1 MTQADKIRR
10 YALQHYVEP
19 ARAAGEVALTIRAGD
34 ICRALSLGGRAPNVC
49 SALKSNA
56 FLRLGELE
64 MIERTGPHQ
73 STTTAFRYAIR
84 RAPADRAGT
93 GGGRPG
99 GSVTTRKPKPSV
111 KHLPPSPKPTGQLD
125 LTVVIQCAAQKQ
137 RDAGRLIG
145 EDGKP
150 IIFVARPDQAPRT
163 KDVLYRRPDDVAD
176 DGRTWRAHLRDCNGR
191 RGENSLGLLPAW
203 QLYRPAVYG
212 ELAAAFGLENL
223 FILSAG
229 WGLLAAN
236 FLTPY
241 YDITFTSQAD
251 PYKRRNARRDD
262 FTDFRMLPDD
272 RDGPIVFLG
281 GKDYVALFRE
291 LTAGSTSERIIFYN
305 SKDAPDA
312 GDCRLVRFET
322 STRTNWHY
330 ECARALISGTV
341 SIQS

>member
-1 MTQADKIRR
+1 MSQADDIRR

-19 ARAAGEVALTIRAGD
+19 ARAAGEVAVTIRAGD

-49 SALKSNA
+49 SALQSKA

-64 MIERTGPHQ
+64 MIERIGPHQ
-73 STTTAFRYAIR
+73 STKTAFRYAIGR
-84 RAPADRAGT
+84 TRADTARSAAL
-93 GGGRPG
+93 RSG
-99 GSVTTRKPKPSV
+99 GSATPRKPRG
-111 KHLPPSPKPTGQLD
+111 KHLPSSPKPTGQRD
-125 LTVVIQCAAQKQ
+125 LTVVIQCAAKKQ
-137 RDAGRLIG
+137 PDAGRLVG
-145 EDGKP
+145 EHGKP
-150 IIFVARPDQAPRT
+150 ITFVARPDQAPRT

-176 DGRTWRAHLRDCNGR
+176 DGRTWRAHLLDCNGR
-191 RGENSLGLLPAW
+191 RGENSLRLLPAW

-212 ELAAAFGLENL
+212 ELATAFGLENL

-236 FLTPY
+236 FPTPY

-251 PYKRRNARRDD
+251 PYKRRNARDDD
-262 FTDFRMLPDD
+262 FADFRMLPDD
-272 RDGPIVFLG
+272 RDRPIVFLG
-281 GKDYVALFRE
+281 GTDYVALFRE

-305 SKDAPDA
+305 SKNAPDA